1 MTVTSEPT
9 ARPRGAFYAPMKS
22 PNHPTPSGDREIARL
37 TLRALD
43 LAGFAPA
50 LASELRTIDL
60 AGDSEAQQ
68 VLLANATDAA
78 AALIDQLRDDPP
90 DLWLTY
96 HCHYKAPDLIGPA
109 VTRDLS
115 IPYAISEP
123 SISPKR
129 RDGPWAK
136 FAAASDEAISQAD
149 ALFWTTERDRP
160 ALSSAGHSSKMTHLP
175 AFTEP
180 GPEPAVR
187 SNHGPVLQLMT
198 VAMMRPGDKVESYR
212 RLAAALKHLSVPHN
226 LTIVGDGPAASEVK
240 ALFAPFA
247 ANVTFAGRIDDR
259 TQLRAIMDQAD
270 LFLWPGVGEGVGM
283 VFLEAQAAELP
294 VIAEDHAAAR
304 ELVHHPCS
312 PPDDPIA
319 YAEAITNLADAELRA
334 TASASARLHVLERH
348 SLAAAARTLRDT
360 LEPLLR

>member
-1 MTVTSEPT
+1 M
-9 ARPRGAFYAPMKS
+9 
-22 PNHPTPSGDREIARL
+22 

-50 LASELRTIDL
+50 LASELRIIDL
-60 AGDSEAQQ
+60 AGDREAQSA
-68 VLLANATDAA
+68 LLANATAA
-78 AALIDQLRDDPP
+78 AADLIDQLRDDPP
-90 DLWLTY
+90 DLWFTY
-96 HCHYKAPDLIGPA
+96 HCHYKAPDLIGPVVA
-109 VTRDLS
+109 RDLR

-129 RDGPWAK
+129 RDGPWAQ
-136 FAAASDEAISQAD
+136 FVAASDAAIAQAD

-160 ALSSAGHSSKMTHLP
+160 ALSSAGYSSKMIHLP

-187 SNHGPVLQLMT
+187 TDRGPVLRLLT
-198 VAMMRPGDKVESYR
+198 VAMMRSGDKVESYR
-212 RLAAALKHLSVPHN
+212 RLGAALQHLSVPFH
-226 LTIVGDGPAASEVK
+226 LTIVGHGPAASEVK

-259 TQLRAIMDQAD
+259 TQFRAIMDQAD

-283 VFLEAQAAELP
+283 VFLEAQAAGLP

-304 ELVHHPCS
+304 EVVHHPCA
-312 PPDDPIA
+312 PPDDPNA
-319 YAEAITNLADAELRA
+319 YAQAITHLTDAERRTA
-334 TASASARLHVLERH
+334 ASASARQHVLERH
-348 SLAAAARTLRDT
+348 SLAAAARILRNTLG
-360 LEPLLR
+360 PLLR